1 MTDSGSTPNGPG
13 PTAGATAAAQRHTVF
28 QTSLMSALLD
38 GVYDGEMTIGEL
50 LEHGDFGVGTF
61 NALDGEMVVLDS
73 VCYQLRGSGE
83 ATVAGTGPAD
93 TVRRAHPL
101 CTDHLEGV
109 AAQSLPSRSGEP
121 CRRAHPLRELPVC
134 DAHRRR
140 FPVGPHPHRGPAAQA
155 IPAVA
160 GGHQERTGH
169 PVRRRQRDRR
179 RISAP
184 RCTSRGSG
192 CRVVTCTSSTTT
204 ANVAAT
210 SWTTRSRR
218 GTLELCLGTDLHV
231 ALPLTSSFRR
241 AQLNPDDLAEQ
252 VAQTENHR

>member
-38 GVYDGEMTIGEL
+38 GVYDGEMTISEL

-83 ATVAGTGPAD
+83 ATVAGTDQQTPFAVLTRFAPTISKVLPPNLSRAEVASLVGELIPSENYLYAMRIAGD
-93 TVRRAHPL
+93 FRWVRTR
-101 CTDHLEGV
+101 T
-109 AAQSLPSRSGEP
+109 AARQHKPYP
-121 CRRAHPLRELPVC
+121 PLREATRNEPVIQF
-134 DAHRRR
+134 DD
-140 FPVGPHPHRGPAAQA
+140 VSG
-155 IPAVA
+155 IVA
-160 GGHQERTGH
+160 GFRTPMYEQGIGVPGGHVHFIDDDRKRGGH
-169 PVRRRQRDRR
+169 VLDYA
-179 RISAP
+179 I
-184 RCTSRGSG
+184 T
-192 CRVVTCTSSTTT
+192 
-204 ANVAAT
+204 
-210 SWTTRSRR
+210 R

-252 VAQTENHR
+252 IAQTENHR